1 MKYILT
7 KNKQL
12 VSVLNYEPNTSGD
25 TEIVVTKITD
35 DEDSLILN
43 KTHKFDTDS
52 LKVIPN
58 SAEDN
63 AQIQSVKVK
72 ESNISFLLST
82 DWKILR
88 HIREKHL
95 GVSATLSEKQYT
107 ELETLRQEAAKGI

>member
-25 TEIVVTKITD
+25 TEIIITKITD
-35 DEDSLILN
+35 DEDTLILN
-43 KTHKFDTDS
+43 KTHKFDLDS
-52 LKVIPN
+52 LKIVPN
-58 SAEDN
+58 STEN
-63 AQIQSVKVK
+63 NLQIQKEKLK
-72 ESNISFLLST
+72 ESNLLFLSST

-95 GVSATLSEKQYT
+95 GISTTLSEKQYT
-107 ELETLRQEAAKGI
+107 ELETLRQEACLN